1 MDAAAY
7 CYTISPR
14 ARRKRRTAWGGHPRQ
29 QSVAEKGRTMK
40 REFLDGLDL
49 GDGVKLPKSAVDA
62 IMAEN
67 GKDIEAKN
75 NTITTLTTERDGL
88 KTQLDAANTTIK
100 SYEGLDVE
108 GIKAKVT
115 EWETKYNEDTKALKD
130 QLDETTYGFAVKEAL
145 AGYKFTSESA
155 RKAFRADLTAKKL
168 PLQDGKLLGLEDFT
182 KAYQASDPAAFVPE
196 GDDKTPT
203 AVKGGTGGGPALG
216 SDAALRAALGLP
228 DNTKKE

>member
-1 MDAAAY
+1 
-7 CYTISPR
+7 
-14 ARRKRRTAWGGHPRQ
+14 
-29 QSVAEKGRTMK
+29 MK
-40 REFLDGLDL
+40 REFLEALEL
-49 GDGVKLPKSAVDA
+49 GEGVKLPKEAVEA
-62 IMAEN
+62 IMAEH
-67 GKDIEAKN
+67 GKTVQARE
-75 NTITTLTTERDGL
+75 NTITALTTERDGL

-145 AGYKFTSESA
+145 TGYKFTSESA
-155 RKAFRADLTAKKL
+155 RKAFMADLTAKKL
-168 PLQDGKLLGLEDFT
+168 PLQEGKLLGLEDFT

-228 DNTKKE
+228 DNMKKE